1 MSESINGE
9 GHPSAAPPGGPSA
22 WMSARE
28 MLLLLILAAVQFTH
42 IVDFMIIMPLGPVFR
57 DEMHV
62 VPWEFGS
69 VVSAYTISAGIA
81 GLLAAR
87 FLDRFDRKTALL
99 ALYAGFV
106 AGTLL
111 CAAAPSYV
119 WLLAARTVAGAFG
132 GVVAAVV
139 LAIVGDAFPDAR
151 RGTAMGVIMSA
162 FSVAAIAGVPLGLEL
177 AELHG
182 WRNTFLVLGG
192 LSAGVLT
199 LAAAAL
205 PPLRGHLGRGRHRP
219 VATWPVLAHPNH
231 LRAFALT
238 GALVFGSF
246 MLAPYMATFLEAN
259 VGVRQTELKYMYLC
273 GGLAT
278 LVTLTLFGRLADRF
292 GKLPVFQILA
302 LFAVIPIT
310 LVTNL
315 PAGLAL
321 PLVLTVTTVFM
332 VVMSGRMVPAMALVT
347 ASSAPAYRGSFMSL
361 NAAVQ
366 QLAAGLATSIAGFLL
381 YETDGGALPVLGA
394 STAGLLASPHGQG
407 SLLAASSLFPGRSG
421 ALVGFWLVGLLACLA
436 SLASVVLATR
446 LRKAAGGDLAPD
458 SRLVATASRDA
469 ALHPQRSSRPELATS
484 SSAAPAPG
492 K

>member
-1 MSESINGE
+1 MSKSTNGE
-9 GHPSAAPPGGPSA
+9 GDHPAPRSAMTGA
-22 WMSARE
+22 WMTGRE

-42 IVDFMIIMPLGPVFR
+42 IVDFMIIMPLGPIFR
-57 DEMHV
+57 HEMHL

-106 AGTLL
+106 SGTLL
-111 CAAAPSYV
+111 CAAAPSYP
-119 WLLAARTVAGAFG
+119 WLLATRTVTGAFG

-162 FSVAAIAGVPLGLEL
+162 FSVASIAGVPLGLYL
-177 AELHG
+177 AELNG

-192 LSAGVLT
+192 LSAAVLALGV
-199 LAAAAL
+199 AVL
-205 PPLRGHLGRGRHRP
+205 PPLRGHLGRGHHHP
-219 VATWPVLAHPNH
+219 VATWAMLAHANH

-238 GALVFGSF
+238 AALVFSSF

-259 VGVRQTELKYMYLC
+259 VGVRQTELKYVYLC

-278 LVTLTLFGRLADRF
+278 LVTLTLVGRLADRF
-292 GKLPVFQILA
+292 GKLLVFQILA
-302 LFAVIPIT
+302 LFTLLPIT
-310 LVTNL
+310 LVTNM
-315 PAGLAL
+315 PAGLGL
-321 PLVLTVTTVFM
+321 PLVLIVTTVFM
-332 VVMSGRMVPAMALVT
+332 VVMSGRMVPAMALIT

-361 NAAVQ
+361 NTAVQ
-366 QLAAGLATSIAGFLL
+366 QLAAGLATSIAGLL
-381 YETDGGALPVLGA
+381 LHERATDTLAVPGA
-394 STAGLLASPHGQG
+394 STVSLLTSPNGQGPLLAV
-407 SLLAASSLFPGRSG
+407 SSLASGRSG
-421 ALVGFWLVGLLACLA
+421 ALVGFWLVGVVACLA
-436 SLASVVLATR
+436 SLASVLLAVR

-458 SRLVATASRDA
+458 SRLIAAAAKSRRAKDF
-469 ALHPQRSSRPELATS
+469 
-484 SSAAPAPG
+484 APTT
-492 K
+492 

>member
-1 MSESINGE
+1 MTG
-9 GHPSAAPPGGPSA
+9 
-22 WMSARE
+22 RE
-28 MLLLLILAAVQFTH
+28 VLLLLLLAAVQFTH
-42 IVDFMIIMPLGPVFR
+42 IVDFMIIMPLGPIFR
-57 DEMHV
+57 REMHL

-99 ALYAGFV
+99 VLYAGFV
-106 AGTLL
+106 TGTLL
-111 CAAAPSYV
+111 CAAAPSYP

-151 RGTAMGVIMSA
+151 RGTAMGVVMSA
-162 FSVAAIAGVPLGLEL
+162 FSVASIVGVPLGLYL
-177 AELHG
+177 AEGNG

-192 LSAGVLT
+192 LSAAVLVLGT
-199 LAAAAL
+199 IML
-205 PPLRGHLGRGRHRP
+205 PPLRGHMGRGRHHP
-219 VATWPVLAHPNH
+219 IATWTVLVHPNH

-246 MLAPYMATFLEAN
+246 MLAPYMATYLEAN
-259 VGVRQTELKYMYLC
+259 VGVRQTELKYVYLC

-278 LVTLTLFGRLADRF
+278 LVTLTLVGRLADRF
-292 GKLPVFQILA
+292 GKLLVFQILA
-302 LFAVIPIT
+302 VFTLLPIL

-321 PLVLTVTTVFM
+321 PLVLIVTTVFM
-332 VVMSGRMVPAMALVT
+332 VMMSGRMVPAMALIT

-366 QLAAGLATSIAGFLL
+366 QLAAGLATSIAGLL
-381 YETDGGALPVLGA
+381 LHETAAENLAVAGA
-394 STAGLLASPHGQG
+394 STASLLTSPQGQG
-407 SLLAASSLFPGRSG
+407 PLLAANLLVSARSD
-421 ALVGFWLVGLLACLA
+421 ALGGFWLVGLVACLA
-436 SLASVVLATR
+436 SLASVVLAVR

-458 SRLVATASRDA
+458 SRVIAASSKSGRTQD
-469 ALHPQRSSRPELATS
+469 LAG
-484 SSAAPAPG
+484 AR
-492 K
+492 